1 MNNTDSKLVSK
12 KLLVIDDDGRNI
24 FALTAVLNGRGWET
38 LKATNVKDALKLLSG
53 GETSIGVILMDIMMP
68 DLDGFEAIR
77 LLKSMDRHNSI
88 PIIAVTARAMPGDK
102 EKCLAAGA
110 DDYVSKPVDVD
121 LLCWLLEKYLNQ

>member
-53 GETSIGVILMDIMMP
+53 GETSIGVILMDIMP

>member
-24 FALTAVLNGRGWET
+24 FALTAVLRGRGWET

-53 GETSIGVILMDIMMP
+53 GETSIGVILMDIMP

>member
-1 MNNTDSKLVSK
+1 MNNSDSKLVSK
-12 KLLVIDDDGRNI
+12 KVLVIDDDGRNI
-24 FALTAVLNGRGWET
+24 FALTAVLRGRGWET

-77 LLKSMDRHNSI
+77 LLKSMDGLTSI